1 VSAGAPAVEL
11 RAATAADDPFLLRV
25 YASVREPELEAAGFP
40 VEQRGAFVTQ
50 QFEAQSRH
58 YAEHYT
64 ETSFDLILVDGEPAG
79 RLIVARWER
88 ELRIVD
94 IALLPD
100 WRGQGVGGALL
111 RTLIAEAE
119 ERGVKASIHVE
130 QFNPALALY
139 QRLGFA
145 PVGEHGVYLLLERPP
160 GAAAAQAK
168 TAS

>member
-1 VSAGAPAVEL
+1 VSAAAPAVEL
-11 RAATAADDPFLLRV
+11 RAATAEDDPFLLRV

-40 VEQRGAFVTQ
+40 VEQRGAFVAQ

-58 YAEHYT
+58 YEEHYT
-64 ETSFDLILVDGEPAG
+64 ETSFDVIVVDGEPAG
-79 RLIVARWER
+79 RLIVARWEG

-100 WRGQGVGGALL
+100 WRGQGVGGGLL
-111 RTLIAEAE
+111 RGLIAEAE

-130 QFNPALALY
+130 EFNPALALY
-139 QRLGFA
+139 QRLGFVPA
-145 PVGEHGVYLLLERPP
+145 GEHGVYLLLERPP
-160 GAAAAQAK
+160 GGGPAQAK